1 MKNIIDIEPLT
12 LLDDDLYECNINLY
26 AWEGFQSRQGP
37 YGSIDKNKISNG
49 KFKVFIN
56 VDQVKKEY
64 TQSQYIAVRYLLDNQ
79 KLILDTL
86 LNSLLVSYNEQKHL
100 YDNTPNITNMDD
112 FKDHIGLS
120 TIHIMKSDK
129 EGLAYIGFEIG
140 CTWDDEH
147 GIGVMTHKNKVVSIG
162 EADVAFS
169 SWITQIDNGTSV
181 KNN

>member
-1 MKNIIDIEPLT
+1 MRPVASSLITAASIAIANQPLCVNEKSAKITVTGVVGGHVGNYSYT
-12 LLDDDLYECNINLY
+12 LTNTTTG
-26 AWEGFQSRQGP
+26 A
-37 YGSIDKNKISNG
+37 IST
-49 KFKVFIN
+49 
-56 VDQVKKEY
+56 Y
-64 TQSQYIAVRYLLDNQ
+64 
-79 KLILDTL
+79 
-86 LNSLLVSYNEQKHL
+86 
-100 YDNTPNITNMDD
+100 NTPNITNMDD

-147 GIGVMTHKNKVVSIG
+147 GIGVMMHKDRVVSIG

-169 SWITQIDNGTSV
+169 SWLTQIDNGTSV